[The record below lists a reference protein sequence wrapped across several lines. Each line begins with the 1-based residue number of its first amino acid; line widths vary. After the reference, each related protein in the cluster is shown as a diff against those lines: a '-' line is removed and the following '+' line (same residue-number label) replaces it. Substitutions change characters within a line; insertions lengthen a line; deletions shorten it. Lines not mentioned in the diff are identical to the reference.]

1 MDHTGNEWHVP
12 AGEGISTLKIQFC
25 TFLHETL
32 AVAPL
37 VYSVFEMGVQDF
49 HSCDSKVIR
58 SGMHIEPGPT
68 IGDEDTS
75 IGIRVVGQLQH
86 TINQALHQHPK
97 GE

>member
-1 MDHTGNEWHVP
+1 
-12 AGEGISTLKIQFC
+12 
-25 TFLHETL
+25 
-32 AVAPL
+32 

-49 HSCDSKVIR
+49 HSCDSKMIR

-97 GE
+97 G